1 MNSRFHV
8 PFFIVTVFWAYVAL
22 CDVLGANSTQTVL
35 TALHFS
41 QVFAPSRAQLLQ
53 HLFLYPVLVGCV
65 WVSTRLGWQPFAR
78 RIPLQALLGIG
89 FSALA
94 IPCLVLG
101 DIAAGDYAAAPQVS
115 VRSLAQ
121 AAAIEAPI
129 WLSSVM
135 KFLLNY
141 AFAIAL
147 VTGFELYRTL
157 RDEETHSAALE
168 RAFATARLASLRMQL
183 SPHSLFN
190 LLHTIQGQIEWDP
203 GAARALV
210 VRLGELLRRLLNASE
225 REFWRLGEEVRF
237 ARLYLELQQKRF
249 ADRLEVVA
257 PDPAGLSAVW
267 VPTLI
272 LQPLVEN
279 AVVHGL
285 CGHRAAVTI
294 TVQASASNE
303 ELMLRVV
310 NTTSGEAR
318 PRNSGIGLNNVR
330 DRLAIHFEERASL
343 RAAAGDAG
351 HWVAEIRLPLL
362 FDVGA
367 PAARAGG
374 SDAQRDAG

>member
-1 MNSRFHV
+1 MNSRFRV
-8 PFFIVTVFWAYVAL
+8 PFFIVTVFWAYVAA
-22 CDVLGANSTQTVL
+22 CDVLGANSTQSAL

-41 QVFAPSRAQLLQ
+41 QVFAPSPAQLLQ

-65 WVSTRLGWQPFAR
+65 SLSTRVGWQPFAR
-78 RIPLQALLGIG
+78 RLPLQTLLGIA
-89 FSALA
+89 FSVLA

-101 DIAAGDYAAAPQVS
+101 DVVAGDYAAAPHVS
-115 VRSLAQ
+115 VRSFAQ
-121 AAAIEAPI
+121 ATAIEAPI
-129 WLSSVM
+129 WLSSAM

-203 GAARALV
+203 GTARALV

-249 ADRLEVVA
+249 AERLEVVA
-257 PDPAGLSAVW
+257 PDPAGLSSVW

-285 CGHRAAVTI
+285 AGHRAAVTI
-294 TVQASASNE
+294 MVQASASDE

-310 NTTSGEAR
+310 NTTSAQTR
-318 PRNSGIGLNNVR
+318 PRKDGIGLNNVR

-343 RAAAGDAG
+343 RTATGDAG
-351 HWVAEIRLPLL
+351 QWVAEIRLPLL

-367 PAARAGG
+367 PAARVGG
-374 SDAQRDAG
+374 SHVQRDAG